1 MPKPSQATCFLL
13 AILALST
20 RGNGQAVTAN
30 PTAEL
35 LTQLIR
41 IDSTNPPGE
50 DVKIAEFLTAAL
62 LPLGFQV
69 ETIRGHFRPL
79 ADNE

>member
-1 MPKPSQATCFLL
+1 MRKPNQVAFFLVAL
-13 AILALST
+13 LALSK
-20 RGNGQAVTAN
+20 RGATQPVTTN

-35 LTQLIR
+35 LAQLIR

-50 DVKIAEFLTAAL
+50 DLRIAQLLTATL
-62 LPLGFQV
+62 SPLGFQV